1 MSVDVTLKIRQ
12 FIIYY
17 ARSLVHLSKR
27 TTDQA
32 SDVPSIIFFHNF
44 LQNSLQK
51 SFKLFYYFLIIKIK
65 SFKCPKI
72 IRNYGK
78 KILGTI
84 RRLVGGSLGQMNQR
98 TRVIY
103 YKLTNF

>member
-1 MSVDVTLKIRQ
+1 MERNQTESNQNKLEQQGSNRTKPDQTGLKIRQ

-27 TTDQA
+27 STDQA

-51 SFKLFYYFLIIKIK
+51 LF
-65 SFKCPKI
+65 KI
-72 IRNYGK
+72 ILLYFDNKNK
-78 KILGTI
+78 K
-84 RRLVGGSLGQMNQR
+84 
-98 TRVIY
+98 
-103 YKLTNF
+103 F